1 MTTVLIVFFSIVS
14 IALIITFATLPWWLA
29 RSLHGHRIWRL
40 RDNFV
45 GDILSERL
53 PEDHPAVRQLL
64 RRFEFVLK
72 PRAHPRR
79 ITMINLVV
87 MLAVRRTVSPATR
100 EYVDK
105 CVEDCSLD
113 GLEPV
118 ERDRLVG
125 YRDRLNVLLAGS
137 TLTGSWLGIAVV
149 FVFLVPAF
157 VQYRR
162 QQRRQ
167 EDAGI
172 EGLVYSAG
180 LATDMAVERT
190 PRLVGSS
197 NDLYRP
203 HPGNRWK
210 PRVVV

>member
-29 RSLHGHRIWRL
+29 RSLHGHRVWRL
-40 RDNFV
+40 RDSFV

-53 PEDHPAVRQLL
+53 PKDHSAVRQLL

-72 PRAHPRR
+72 PRAHPGR
-79 ITMINLVV
+79 ITVINLVV
-87 MLAVRRTVSPATR
+87 MLVARQTVSRATR
-100 EYVDK
+100 AFVDD
-105 CVEDCSLD
+105 CVEDCPLD
-113 GLEPV
+113 GLEPA
-118 ERDRLVG
+118 ERDLLVR

-137 TLTGSWLGIAVV
+137 TLTGSWLGIALV

-162 QQRRQ
+162 QRQRQ
-167 EDAGI
+167 DDARI
-172 EGLVYSAG
+172 EGFVYSAG

-190 PRLVGSS
+190 PRLVGST
-197 NDLYRP
+197 NELYRP
-203 HPGNRWK
+203 HPANRWK